1 MVQSAVT
8 TATSYSPADLPLR
21 MASASASATA
31 DATNTICVAWI
42 DVSCLTRECMTQAV
56 ATAQRLFIIVPFAS
70 VYDCMQHSG
79 RKLDLIVYHAHD
91 TDAANVADIKTL
103 REAFSNTQ
111 LVVLSD
117 VTTLDPTIIREVLM
131 KGASGFILTNK
142 TGLHMMVSAIGLV
155 ASGGTFVPK
164 EFLFVDRAVDD
175 QAEARRASRSTQL
188 TERER
193 EVLALVKQGKPN
205 KLIAHS
211 LNVSQATAK
220 VHVRN
225 LMRKMGATNRTQAAM
240 NADHHLRPA
249 LAA

>member
-1 MVQSAVT
+1 MVSSAVT
-8 TATSYSPADLPLR
+8 AAASYSAADLAARAANATTAT
-21 MASASASATA
+21 
-31 DATNTICVAWI
+31 DATNAICVAWI

-56 ATAQRLFIIVPFAS
+56 ATAQRLFIILPFAS

-79 RKLDLIVYHAHD
+79 RKPDLIVYHAHA
-91 TDAANVADIKTL
+91 TDAAKVAEINTL
-103 REAFSNTQ
+103 RDAFADTQ

-117 VTTLDPTIIREVLM
+117 ASTLEPAIIREVLQ
-131 KGASGFILTNK
+131 KGASGFILTDR
-142 TGLHMMVSAIGLV
+142 TGLQMMVSAIGLV

-164 EFLFVDRAVDD
+164 EFLFIDRSAAGH
-175 QAEARRASRSTQL
+175 AETRPASRSSLL

-193 EVLALVKQGKPN
+193 EVLALVKEGKPN
-205 KLIAHS
+205 KLIAHC

-240 NADHHLRPA
+240 NADHHLRPG

>member
-1 MVQSAVT
+1 MVPPAVT
-8 TATSYSPADLPLR
+8 TV
-21 MASASASATA
+21 ASRSAHVLSTRVAEATA
-31 DATNTICVAWI
+31 EANNAICIAWI

-56 ATAQRLFIIVPFAS
+56 ATAHRLFIIVPFAS
-70 VYDCMQHSG
+70 VYDCIQHAG
-79 RKLDLIVYHAHD
+79 RKLDLIVYHAHETD
-91 TDAANVADIKTL
+91 TANVADIATL
-103 REAFSNTQ
+103 REVFAATQ

-117 VTTLDPTIIREVLM
+117 ATALEPAIVRDVLM
-131 KGASGFILTNK
+131 KGASGFILTNR

-164 EFLFVDRAVDD
+164 EFLFIDRPADD
-175 QAEARRASRSTQL
+175 QAESRRPSRSGQL

-193 EVLALVKQGKPN
+193 EVLALVKEGKPN

-240 NADHHLRPA
+240 NADHHLRPELVA
-249 LAA
+249 RA

>member
-1 MVQSAVT
+1 MVPSVIT
-8 TATSYSPADLPLR
+8 TAASTFPADLAAR
-21 MASASASATA
+21 VTSATA
-31 DATNTICVAWI
+31 DAPQPICVAWI

-56 ATAQRLFIIVPFAS
+56 ATAHRLFIIVPFAS
-70 VYDCMQHSG
+70 VYECMQHSG
-79 RKLDLIVYHAHD
+79 RKLDLIVYHAHE
-91 TDAANVADIKTL
+91 TDAANVADISAL
-103 REAFSNTQ
+103 RESFASTQ

-117 VTTLDPTIIREVLM
+117 ASTLDPAIVREVLT
-131 KGASGFILTNK
+131 KGASGFILTNR

-164 EFLFVDRAVDD
+164 EFLFAERPADV
-175 QAEARRASRSTQL
+175 QAESRRVSRSSQL
-188 TERER
+188 TDREC

-240 NADHHLRPA
+240 NADHHLRPEVSA
-249 LAA
+249 RM

>member
-1 MVQSAVT
+1 MVSSAVT
-8 TATSYSPADLPLR
+8 TAASYSAADLAARGANAP
-21 MASASASATA
+21 T
-31 DATNTICVAWI
+31 DATDARNAICVAWI

-79 RKLDLIVYHAHD
+79 RKLDLIVYHAHE
-91 TDAANVADIKTL
+91 TEAANVADINTL
-103 REAFSNTQ
+103 RDAFSGTQ

-117 VTTLDPTIIREVLM
+117 ASTLEPAIIREVLL
-131 KGASGFILTNK
+131 KGASGFILTDR
-142 TGLHMMVSAIGLV
+142 TGLQMMVSAIGLV

-164 EFLFVDRAVDD
+164 EFLFIDRSADD
-175 QAEARRASRSTQL
+175 QAETRRVSRSSQL

-193 EVLALVKQGKPN
+193 EVLALVKEGKPN

-240 NADHHLRPA
+240 NADHHLRPK